1 MIDHLASVA
10 EKNPKHRF
18 AVTGFFITA
27 VVNIKEAAALVVK
40 TEGAY
45 DLNHLAECI
54 RELEEA

>member
-1 MIDHLASVA
+1 MID
-10 EKNPKHRF
+10 EPDPKHTYPVSGSF
-18 AVTGFFITA
+18 IIAVI
-27 VVNIKEAAALVVK
+27 NLKEAAALVVK

>member
-1 MIDHLASVA
+1 MIDEPDPSRTYPVSGA
-10 EKNPKHRF
+10 F
-18 AVTGFFITA
+18 IIAVI
-27 VVNIKEAAALVVK
+27 NIKEAAALVVK